1 MVKFKGDD
9 EMKLITDYKPMN
21 LSTWD
26 KSGQGNN
33 IRYLFTP
40 REVEI
45 WDKAF
50 PYQDKREDVGHAEHV
65 LYFAF
70 KLLEYIQA
78 ERAIV
83 IPAAILHD
91 TGWGDLIPKV
101 LPKYEPF
108 SEGFRKNEQRYR
120 DLHQKAGVE
129 ISQRILE
136 EVGYPE
142 KYKSTI
148 VEIVAQH
155 DTRVGF
161 FCPEDG
167 VVRDADKLWRFT
179 LRQTQM
185 DYYAKK
191 PEQFQDDRLQE
202 LKKPGFFYSEI
213 SRHIAGVE
221 LEQTIKYLMRAHQ

>member
-1 MVKFKGDD
+1 M
-9 EMKLITDYKPMN
+9 MKLITNYKPMN

-26 KSGQGNN
+26 KSGQGRNVVN
-33 IRYLFTP
+33 LFTP
-40 REVEI
+40 LELEI

-50 PYQDKREDVGHAEHV
+50 PYQDKRDDVGHAEHV

-101 LPKYEPF
+101 LHRYEPF
-108 SEGFRKNEQRYR
+108 SEDFRKNEQRYR

-129 ISQRILE
+129 ISKKILE
-136 EVGYPE
+136 EVNYPQIHRP
-142 KYKSTI
+142 TI
-148 VEIVAQH
+148 LEIISQH
-155 DTRVGF
+155 DTRAGF
-161 FCPEDG
+161 LSLEDG

-191 PEQFQDDRLQE
+191 TLEQFRDERLQE
-202 LKKPGFFYSEI
+202 LEKTRFFYSDI
-213 SRHIAGVE
+213 SKHIARVE
-221 LEQTIKYLMRAHQ
+221 LEQTIRYLRLV